1 MIADAQEANYQQALA
16 GIVCN
21 LVSMAIYLSRN
32 RDFNRSDISVQI
44 NTAKAAVYEN
54 ISTITPERLA
64 EITCIAIPGSERS
77 SRNTLVLLHRSI
89 FRKYASIWP
98 RSC

>member
-44 NTAKAAVYEN
+44 NAAKAAVYEN

-64 EITCIAIPGSERS
+64 EITCMSY
-77 SRNTLVLLHRSI
+77 SR
-89 FRKYASIWP
+89 FRKIF
-98 RSC
+98 